1 MNSRLM
7 KPLVLFAIPGLY
19 LAYRY
24 NQYRQEKQERSSH
37 ERRKI
42 TEKELQALHHKIE
55 KLLQKL
61 ERYDAEKS
69 TSEDDECVVCINA
82 KATMHTYPCGHKV
95 VCRKCF
101 VKTIQVAVSQ
111 RLLPLR
117 CVICRSKIVRLKQTV
132 SLPIL

>member
-1 MNSRLM
+1 MSPRFM

-19 LAYRY
+19 LVYRY
-24 NQYRQEKQERSSH
+24 NQYRQEKQERSKDH
-37 ERRKI
+37 RKI

-55 KLLQKL
+55 KLLLKL
-61 ERYDAEKS
+61 ERYDVDKS

-82 KATMHTYPCGHKV
+82 KATMHTFPCGHKV

-117 CVICRSKIVRLKQTV
+117 CVICRSKILKLKQTV
-132 SLPIL
+132 SLSVL